1 VSAEQGPPSG
11 PGPEP
16 PSRDAGTEHEGELP
30 PLEGDRAPEEMT
42 IGELVLDVSEKTS
55 TLIREE
61 IELARAE
68 VTEKITKLLRGSVVG
83 LVAGVF
89 AFLALIMFMHGVAW
103 LLNDL
108 VFGDKTWPGFLVEG
122 LIFLVVGALAGYY
135 AYRSLRSGSPPTPEM
150 AIEEARKTRAELEG
164 DG

>member
-1 VSAEQGPPSG
+1 VSAEGPTPGS
-11 PGPEP
+11 PGPEDP
-16 PSRDAGTEHEGELP
+16 AEAP
-30 PLEGDRAPEEMT
+30 PLEGERPPEELT

-68 VTEKITKLLRGSVVG
+68 VTEKLTKLLRGSVVG

-89 AFLALIMFMHGVAW
+89 AFLSLIMLMHGVAW

-108 VFGDKTWPGFLVEG
+108 VFGDRTWPGFLVEAV
-122 LIFLVVGALAGYY
+122 LFAAVGAGAGLF
-135 AYRSLRSGSPPTPEM
+135 AYRSLRSGAPPTPDM
-150 AIEEARKTRAELEG
+150 AIEEARRTRAEFGDLEG
-164 DG
+164 GE